1 MIDVVIYDV
10 VPRAGVI
17 DLGKQVEGLVTR
29 VVLPNIRR
37 GAGTVQLVHQRSD
50 DQKPYLVP
58 ITEDGES
65 VYWLVSRSD
74 TAFPGRGQ
82 AELQWLGENGAVAK
96 SVTYQTNTT
105 RSMAEPGPEPDEPL
119 RPYTQAVA
127 RDAQA
132 AKNAAASATEAARSA
147 EASAGQAGLSAAT
160 AVEAARNAEAIVGQA
175 GQSAQS
181 AQAAALAAAQ
191 NAAAAETAKA
201 GAKQAQT
208 WAEAAKA
215 EAQTAKTAAEK
226 AAQEA
231 KAAQAGAVEAKTG
244 AETAQA
250 KAEEAAQ
257 GVAAD
262 REQIGANTAGLEAAQ
277 QDVTVLKAEN
287 TTLKAVTDRTA
298 RSLDYLWKK
307 SKGIV
312 YDTETVTGAG
322 SSVTVPSG
330 AMDYAALRKLG
341 GMSRKGRNLLDIT
354 RYTAATKPSDRI
366 TTKVDPNAIIFNVP
380 VISESWQ
387 ALRITLSDIG
397 SGTYV
402 VTANIDSTD
411 ADFTPSIGIY
421 ADNGDTVTAIGGLT
435 ASGAKTVTIP
445 DGSVMRLYFHATTGN
460 GATVARTVRY
470 TNVMISKIAAA
481 YEPYTDSL
489 LDAPVDAVRVQG
501 RNLLNPQIDGKAI
514 NINTGLPATDARMCI
529 TDFIP
534 VTPGDTYGMYSDFGN
549 LGKLN
554 VACYDATMAYTG
566 KYPVA
571 NLVGFQAFTIPAG
584 TAYIRCCILMTGK
597 KTSYLYRG
605 VSAGTAEDYTPYY
618 QDTYPIPQAIRDLC
632 PDYGIGVSADCYNYI
647 DFAAKQYHHRVGQVD
662 LGTPKFKKQDTT
674 NGNWRFQA
682 SFNVMLLDTT
692 NILSAK
698 YPFVGNKTWSGVFGC
713 STNANQIQ
721 FCDMAYT
728 TAVDFMAAVAGQ
740 ILYYELATSEVID
753 LSAVWPDDDFGVLR
767 VEAGGTI
774 NLHYPALD
782 DGFELAV
789 PSETEIMV
797 DVAKVVETDG

>member
-1 MIDVVIYDV
+1 MAKSMAVVNNGVVSNMTDIMIYDV

-37 GAGTVQLVHQRSD
+37 GAGAVQLVHQRSD
-50 DQKPYLVP
+50 DQKPYPVSV
-58 ITEDGES
+58 TEDGDK
-65 VYWLVSRSD
+65 VYWIVTRSD

-105 RSMAEPGPEPDEPL
+105 RSMTEPGAVPDEPL
-119 RPYTQAVA
+119 KPYTQAVA
-127 RDAQA
+127 KDAQA

-147 EASAGQAGLSAAT
+147 EASAGQAGLSADN

-181 AQAAALAAAQ
+181 AQAAAIAAAQ
-191 NAAAAETAKA
+191 NAAAAETAET

-208 WAEAAKA
+208 GAEEAKTEAQAAKA
-215 EAQTAKTAAEK
+215 AAEK

-231 KAAQAGAVEAKTG
+231 KAAQTGAVEAKTG

-262 REQIGANTAGLEAAQ
+262 REQIRANAAGLEAAQ
-277 QDVTVLKAEN
+277 QDVTALKAEN
-287 TTLKAVTDRTA
+287 TALKASTARTA

-307 SKGIV
+307 SKGII

-330 AMDYAALRKLG
+330 AMDYAALRMVG
-341 GMSRKGRNLLDIT
+341 GMSRRGRNLLKIDIRSVT
-354 RYTAATKPSDRI
+354 INGVAFAVDSTGRI
-366 TTKVDPNAIIFNVP
+366 TVTGTTTTKAVFMVAIPENTFVP
-380 VISESWQ
+380 GETYRLTGCPTGGQGTAYKLDIADISDDTQWKEI
-387 ALRITLSDIG
+387 ALDIG
-397 SGTYV
+397 NGSTFSGT
-402 VTANIDSTD
+402 ANKCIMQI
-411 ADFTPSIGIY
+411 AVY
-421 ADNGDTVTAIGGLT
+421 A
-435 ASGAKTVTIP
+435 S
-445 DGSVMRLYFHATTGN
+445 YTGN
-460 GATVARTVRY
+460 GKLIFAP
-470 TNVMISKIAAA
+470 MISTDTTAT
-481 YEPYTDSL
+481 YNDGEPYTASL

-514 NINTGLPATDARMCI
+514 NIDTGLPATDARMCI

-554 VACYDATMAYTG
+554 VACYDATKTYTG
-566 KYPVA
+566 KHPVD
-571 NLVGFQAFTIPAG
+571 NLAGFQAFTIPVG

-605 VSAGTAEDYTPYY
+605 VSAGTANDYTPYY
-618 QDTYPIPQAIRDLC
+618 RSTYPIPQAIRDMC
-632 PDYGIGVSADCYNYI
+632 PDYGQGTAESYNYI
-647 DFAAKQYHHRVGQVD
+647 DFAAKAYYHVGSMAQD
-662 LGTPKFKKQDTT
+662 GT
-674 NGNWRFQA
+674 W
-682 SFNVMLLDTT
+682 
-692 NILSAK
+692 
-698 YPFVGNKTWSGVFGC
+698 
-713 STNANQIQ
+713 
-721 FCDMAYT
+721 
-728 TAVDFMAAVAGQ
+728 TA
-740 ILYYELATSEVID
+740 LATPEIID
-753 LSAVWPDDDFGVLR
+753 LSAVWPDDDFGVLQ

-782 DGFELAV
+782 DGYELAV

-797 DVAKVVETDG
+797 DVAKVVQTNG